1 MSTPAISF
9 TASNF
14 VLERLLDTAN
24 DGFNQLIL
32 ETTATYGVTPFQLSD
47 SGNAPNLLVGRF
59 DLPSLIKSGF
69 QPNYPLC
76 IMSVA
81 KSDTIGRNSLQVTPS
96 TFSGSIIVSLDF
108 YVVTDCGSVPAD
120 GQSVYQAVEDAVVG
134 AFSTDVSY
142 ALMPQGLTFNDE
154 ALVEQ
159 GRMEFGPL
167 SSSGDPV
174 WCQMIACT
182 LVFRRVA

>member
-1 MSTPAISF
+1 MSTPAITY

-14 VLERLLDTAN
+14 VIERLLDTTSQ
-24 DGFNQLIL
+24 GFNELIL
-32 ETTATYGVTPFQLSD
+32 ETTAEYGVTPFQLSD
-47 SGNAPNLLVGRF
+47 SGAAPNLLVGRF
-59 DLPSLIKSGF
+59 DLPNLIKSGF

-76 IMSVA
+76 IMSAA

-96 TFSGSIIVSLDF
+96 TFSGSIIISLDF
-108 YVVTDCGSVPAD
+108 YMTAPCGSLPRD
-120 GQSVYQAVEDAVVG
+120 GQNMYQAVEDAVVG

-142 ALMPQGLTFNDE
+142 ALMPQGLTYNDE

-159 GRMEFGPL
+159 GRMEYGPL
-167 SSSGDPV
+167 NPADGPV
-174 WCQMIACT
+174 WVQMIACT